1 MSVRKPMGNVV
12 VPIVVDA
19 LACLST
25 AQNSVENLH
34 SPFILRLEKLLHCSF
49 HFCEQ
54 ITAIKFSLLHFCL
67 LFLRSATDLH
77 ISGLAVG

>member
-12 VPIVVDA
+12 VPVVVDA

-25 AQNSVENLH
+25 AQNSIEHLH

-49 HFCEQ
+49 HFREQ
-54 ITAIKFSLLHFCL
+54 ITAIKFSLLNICL
-67 LFLRSATDLH
+67 LLLRSATELH